1 MNVTGYKMGLDYNY
15 YLWARE
21 ILNWLRALIAA
32 TQDLGSIPSIHMV
45 TWWLMTAC
53 DSSTNAAQTYMQAEQ
68 PYTQN

>member
-32 TQDLGSIPSIHMV
+32 T
-45 TWWLMTAC
+45 
-53 DSSTNAAQTYMQAEQ
+53 
-68 PYTQN
+68 